1 MSISEKLNLQGKSSG
16 TLLVV
21 AVIALVLVGGAFYLG
36 KTMGSTT
43 QYNDERPVISEAKA
57 KQDLNKEYSFPL
69 RDKDGKEVSKIIY
82 KIDSVELNDNLIVKG
97 QRVRSV
103 QGRTFLVVNIRVT
116 NNHNQAID
124 INTRDYVRLS
134 ANGTSEL
141 LAPDVHNDPLQ
152 VQAISTKLTRIAFPI
167 NDSDKNLK
175 LTVGEI
181 NGEKQ
186 TVDLSLQTN

>member
-1 MSISEKLNLQGKSSG
+1 MAFSEKLNLQGKSSS
-16 TLLVV
+16 TLLVL
-21 AVIALVLVGGAFYLG
+21 AVVALVLVGGAFYLG

-57 KQDLNKEYSFPL
+57 KQDLNRDFSFPL
-69 RDKDGKEVSKIIY
+69 RGADGKEVSKVKY
-82 KIDSVELNDNLIVKG
+82 RIDSVELNDNLIVKG

-103 QGRTFLVVNIRVT
+103 QGRTFLVVNIRIT
-116 NNHNQAID
+116 NDHNQAID
-124 INTRDYVRLS
+124 INTKDYVRLS